1 VVRSAT
7 QEVDMTEVVIGTT
20 SDEGSNDA
28 AALGLALARTVGA
41 VPVVAH
47 VRPEAWQVVGAGR
60 VDAEWDR
67 YLDESSHAVVA
78 ATVDRHAVAMHEL
91 GAVTDVGRHRS
102 SGIGLEELAVRR
114 GSDFVVIGSAPGGV
128 RGRIVSG
135 STAEH
140 LLHGSSVP
148 VALAPLGY
156 ADAAPE
162 RLGRLVVAI
171 ETTQHQAQLAPVVQ
185 LARHHGLAVVFVSIV
200 RRTTRIY
207 TTQLGADAEDE
218 VLAVLRA
225 DAEQAL
231 AAALAVVPPVQSTH
245 ASGEVLVGDDVT
257 AALMR
262 FAWRPDDLMV
272 CGSSTLG
279 VVRRVLLGDMTFR
292 ILRGSPAPVL
302 VMPRA

>member
-1 VVRSAT
+1 
-7 QEVDMTEVVIGTT
+7 MTEVVIGTT
-20 SDEGSNDA
+20 GDAGSDDA
-28 AALGLALARTVGA
+28 AALGIALTRTLHA
-41 VPVVAH
+41 TPVVTH

-67 YLDESSHAVVA
+67 YLEESSRDIVA
-78 ATVDRHAVAMHEL
+78 ATVARHAEALEPL
-91 GAVTDVGRHRS
+91 GVQTDVGRHRS
-102 SGIGLEELAVRR
+102 SGTGLEELAVRR
-114 GSDFVVIGSAPGGV
+114 GADWIVIGSAPGGV
-128 RGRIVSG
+128 RGRIESG
-135 STAEH
+135 STSEH

-148 VALAPLGY
+148 VALAPAGY
-156 ADAAPE
+156 ADGAPE
-162 RLGRLVVAI
+162 RIGRLVVAI
-171 ETTQHQAQLAPVVQ
+171 ETTRHQAQLAPIVEI
-185 LARHHGLAVVFVSIV
+185 ARGLGLPVVFVTIV

-225 DAEQAL
+225 DAEAAL
-231 AAALAVVPPVQSTH
+231 AAALALVPPEAAAY
-245 ASGEVLVGDDVT
+245 ASGEVLTGDDVT

-262 FAWRPDDLMV
+262 FDWRPDDLLV

-279 VVRRVLLGDMTFR
+279 PLRRVLLGDMTFR